1 MALDWQAGA
10 AVSVHGVAGHGTA
23 EKGQVDA
30 DLVCAS
36 GNGMDF

>member
-1 MALDWQAGA
+1 MALDGQAGA
-10 AVSVHGVAGHGTA
+10 AASVYGVGDHGTA

-30 DLVCAS
+30 NLVGAS